1 MDVKIYDDCD
11 TRFSFSGR
19 VLLAPDESRFQTNG
33 YRTICLI
40 AWGPYLNPDRRF
52 KVSLLSETV
61 IVFRGDNVRWK
72 KNVYFLFFFFERTTS
87 RHGNNGTIVTL
98 TSRSFARCRR
108 ITTRRA
114 HVRPTRN
121 KARAR
126 AYLSDKKI
134 EKKVKKVKKKHC
146 KTRCEQ
152 HAQPAQDDRAA
163 AFNCGKKQ
171 NELYSLCTWRH
182 CVLSEK
188 LTGFSV
194 LLLKVYLTL

>member
-134 EKKVKKVKKKHC
+134 EKKVKKVKKSTVK
-146 KTRCEQ
+146 
-152 HAQPAQDDRAA
+152 RAA
-163 AFNCGKKQ
+163 NNTRSRRKTIVRPRLIAVKNKTNCIRCAHDAIVCYRR
-171 NELYSLCTWRH
+171 N
-182 CVLSEK
+182 
-188 LTGFSV
+188 
-194 LLLKVYLTL
+194 